1 VADSN
6 GADSMI
12 WFWFERDGDMIKRC
26 RKIKR
31 GQRARIGSMGMKR
44 DMARRRGDID
54 RRRGG
59 TGEGKVSR

>member
-1 VADSN
+1 
-6 GADSMI
+6 
-12 WFWFERDGDMIKRC
+12 MIKRC

-44 DMARRRGDID
+44 DTARRRGDID